1 MAVEKIQKRKIMA
14 ALRSIWNRRVA
25 NILNKPAI
33 PCVVLVSGSVHWLW
47 TVFLSYKGGEAMA
60 AKTASAEQMR
70 FYHELGKQIRKVREL
85 RGLSQKD
92 MAVYLR
98 ITNQQYQKYEAGNN
112 RMGVWFLY
120 KISQFL
126 DVSFA
131 KIVFPENPNNII
143 RMVSHIEIKEHIDFL
158 SKYIR
163 NMAHELLD

>member
-1 MAVEKIQKRKIMA
+1 M
-14 ALRSIWNRRVA
+14 
-25 NILNKPAI
+25 
-33 PCVVLVSGSVHWLW
+33 
-47 TVFLSYKGGEAMA
+47 
-60 AKTASAEQMR
+60 
-70 FYHELGKQIRKVREL
+70 

-92 MAVYLR
+92 MAVYLG